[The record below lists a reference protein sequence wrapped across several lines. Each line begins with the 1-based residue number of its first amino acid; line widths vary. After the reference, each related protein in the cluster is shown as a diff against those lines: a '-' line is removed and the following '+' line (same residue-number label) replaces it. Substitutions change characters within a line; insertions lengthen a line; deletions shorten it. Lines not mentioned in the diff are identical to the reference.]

1 MTAIQSWSFL
11 MGLDSKLLTKKEKY
25 LFEAETFFRILS
37 EVKEIFREKYK
48 SFFYL
53 MKYTIEMENTML
65 ETNYVCWIIEDIL
78 ETEEYNLQG
87 LAYYT
92 DTPLEILQEIIAGMN
107 KNPSAVL
114 LQRCMDLHRLVRRD
128 LYQNILKKIALE
140 YAMAA

>member
-65 ETNYVCWIIEDIL
+65 ETNYVSLIIEDIL

-92 DTPLEILQEIIAGMN
+92 DTPLEILQEVMAGIN
-107 KNPSAVL
+107 KYPSAML
-114 LQRCMDLHRLVRRD
+114 LQRCLELHREVKRD
-128 LYQNILKKIALE
+128 VYRTVLRKIAIE
-140 YAMAA
+140 YSSET